1 MSQSSHIHNFKK
13 GTVLSTYSGAGA
25 SGHGP
30 PDIFYSISAIP
41 LGTCEKAKA
50 CEYRES

>member
-1 MSQSSHIHNFKK
+1 MEGMPWLIV
-13 GTVLSTYSGAGA
+13 TLLVLLDSVVD
-25 SGHGP
+25 HVI
-30 PDIFYSISAIP
+30 DILFYSISAIP